1 MNSIINLAQARA
13 NRNNLKIQIIH
24 AKENPGSSH
33 PFLATATDGHDY
45 WCKAINNPQG
55 PEVPVN
61 EVAAAIVG
69 DRIQSPIPR
78 WAILDVPDDLRG
90 RYFKKGDYKLTGE
103 PVFGS
108 QVIHTSDVY
117 SLDDT
122 DVLAHVADDSNY
134 NRIPKLYAHWL
145 LCNAEDIQVMYDYG
159 NDHSITS
166 IDHGFW
172 FGSHAQVWGFGCHT
186 QKAGRPSLPTIRK
199 KIPRDQW
206 DLAIKSLDAL
216 DDTLFDD
223 FKKTIPESWSVKKDI
238 LKQIASYVLER
249 KDYTIE
255 QLQGWQRQTQRR

>member
-1 MNSIINLAQARA
+1 MCNIINLAQARA
-13 NRNNLKIQIIH
+13 DRSNLKIQIIRSGNN
-24 AKENPGSSH
+24 AGSSC
-33 PFLATATDGHDY
+33 PFLATATDGHEY

-55 PEVPVN
+55 REVPVN

-90 RYFKKGDYKLTGE
+90 RYFEEGDYALTGE

-117 SLDDT
+117 SLDDK
-122 DVLAHVADDSNY
+122 DVLAHIADDSNY

-159 NDHSITS
+159 NDHSIIS
-166 IDHGFW
+166 VDHGFW
-172 FGSHAQVWGFGCHT
+172 FGSHARAWEFGSHT
-186 QKAGRPSLPTIRK
+186 QPAGCPSLPAIQK
-199 KIPRDQW
+199 EIPRDQW
-206 DLAIKSLDAL
+206 DLAIKSLEAL

-223 FKKTIPESWSVKKDI
+223 FKKTIPESWNVKKDI
-238 LKQIASYVLER
+238 LKEIASYVLER

-255 QLQGWQRQTQRR
+255 QLQERQRRTQRR